1 MRNTGEL
8 ITVDN
13 LPCEDCNFKTDPST
27 CRHFGKMA
35 FAGVHNKALHGLISA
50 VHGGQ
55 QTRSELISANQN
67 EHL

>member
-1 MRNTGEL
+1 MRNIEEL

-27 CRHFGKMA
+27 RWHFGKMP
-35 FAGVHNKALHGLISA
+35 FAEVHNRPCTDVIST
-50 VHGGQ
+50 VHGGKQ
-55 QTRSELISANQN
+55 ARSTLILANQN

>member
-27 CRHFGKMA
+27 CWHSGKMA
-35 FAGVHNKALHGLISA
+35 FAGVHNKALHGLTTNTVRIDISE
-50 VHGGQ
+50 
-55 QTRSELISANQN
+55 SE
-67 EHL
+67 